1 MFRPLEELELQSF
14 AKELCDW
21 MKQMPQVQEKGVT
34 VSTFKDLDIENK
46 GSGICICNNSM
57 MYYLSLY
64 GWKHNDC
71 NSVLEKLEEA
81 IRCLRGV
88 VKSNHCSMEEYEKNM
103 MQVLATL
110 LEIKGN
116 Y

>member
-46 GSGICICNNSM
+46 GSGICICNN
-57 MYYLSLY
+57 
-64 GWKHNDC
+64 
-71 NSVLEKLEEA
+71 V
-81 IRCLRGV
+81 
-88 VKSNHCSMEEYEKNM
+88 
-103 MQVLATL
+103 
-110 LEIKGN
+110 
-116 Y
+116 